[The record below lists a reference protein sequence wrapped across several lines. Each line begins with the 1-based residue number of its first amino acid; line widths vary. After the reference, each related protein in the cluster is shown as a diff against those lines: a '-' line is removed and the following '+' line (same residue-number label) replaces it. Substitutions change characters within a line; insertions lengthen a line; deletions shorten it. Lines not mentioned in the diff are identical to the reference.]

1 MSLWGIKWPTGAAIR
16 ASYKKIVDDLKTP
29 STVLAS
35 TESLTTT
42 QTSASEA
49 STTENS
55 VAGSLAE
62 DLSAK
67 QLEDILGYMES
78 EVAVVREE
86 LEVRREMRREEEELA
101 AEQQRLKDE
110 QEKLDKHKSNIRKS
124 AEEKLK
130 GKKSKAGSQQTDEA
144 TTALRDNG
152 RRDQRSSDW
161 GLSLIDM

>member
-1 MSLWGIKWPTGAAIR
+1 M
-16 ASYKKIVDDLKTP
+16 
-29 STVLAS
+29 
-35 TESLTTT
+35 
-42 QTSASEA
+42 
-49 STTENS
+49 
-55 VAGSLAE
+55 AE

-152 RRDQRSSDW
+152 RRDRARAT
-161 GLSLIDM
+161 GVCLLSTCENILTGFLRQQDKKR